1 MVPHSAAA
9 LRRYPLPV
17 LTETYRLGCYQ
28 AYAPPAPLRG
38 IADTLWSYHAPDSW
52 KAPHRVL
59 PDSGISLSFVWRQGS
74 GGARCDAA
82 VMLIGPVE
90 TFRVFDPEPGL
101 CMESIRLNPEWSRD
115 LLGVDPAEH
124 VDGVAEVR
132 APRLLDR
139 LVRAAAPLEVL
150 AAEIDDRR
158 LRREPSRAAR
168 VSHEALARMRLS
180 EETVLG
186 VEQLARAVR
195 VHERGLRRA
204 VVAETGFGLKHLQ
217 RVHRLNRAVAAADR
231 TPRPDWSRIAL
242 DAGYYDQ
249 PHLIQEMRA
258 LTGLAPRALHRE
270 RMAEISKI
278 LRDPLPIM
286 GTCAS

>member
-1 MVPHSAAA
+1 M
-9 LRRYPLPV
+9 
-17 LTETYRLGCYQ
+17 LTETHRLGCYR
-28 AYAPPAPLRG
+28 AYAPPASLRG
-38 IADTLWSYHAPDSW
+38 IADSLWTYDTPQSW
-52 KAPHRVL
+52 SAPHRVL
-59 PDSGISLSFVWRQGS
+59 PDSGISLCFVSRRDS
-74 GGARCDAA
+74 RGALCDAA
-82 VMLIGPVE
+82 VMIIGPVE
-90 TFRVFDPEPGL
+90 AARVFDPEPGL
-101 CMESIRLNPEWSRD
+101 RMDAVRLNPEWSRD
-115 LLGVDPAEH
+115 LLEVDPAEH

-132 APRLLDR
+132 APRLLDQ

-168 VSHEALARMRLS
+168 VSHEALARMRVN
-180 EETVLG
+180 EAAVLG

-195 VHERGLRRA
+195 VHERRLRRT

-217 RVHRLNRAVAAADR
+217 RIHRLNRAVAAADR
-231 TPRPDWSRIAL
+231 AARPDWSRIAL

-249 PHLIQEMRA
+249 PHLIQETRA
-258 LTGLAPRALHRE
+258 LTGLSPRALHRE

-278 LRDPLPIM
+278 GSEPLPIM